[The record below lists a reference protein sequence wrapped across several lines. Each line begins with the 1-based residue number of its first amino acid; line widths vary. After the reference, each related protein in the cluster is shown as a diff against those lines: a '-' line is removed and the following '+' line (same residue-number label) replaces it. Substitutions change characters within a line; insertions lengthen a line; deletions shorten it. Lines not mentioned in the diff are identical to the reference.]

1 MSEQVKFNSYVLV
14 LKTVF
19 FSICGVSAKNLP
31 YYWLDYDFQG
41 YSCKH
46 VNKYEL
52 KKQSV
57 KLKSNVLWPRQY
69 F

>member
-1 MSEQVKFNSYVLV
+1 MSEQVKFNIYVLV

-19 FSICGVSAKNLP
+19 SICGFSAKNLP
-31 YYWLDYDFQG
+31 YWSDNDFQG

-46 VNKYEL
+46 VNKYE
-52 KKQSV
+52 QFV
-57 KLKSNVLWPRQY
+57 K